1 MPQARKRARPCPRLD
16 DDEVKEEM
24 RQLYQVLLLKPDEI
38 AAEINKNYNLEVTPN
53 QVRDKINKLG
63 YKKRLGPQQSE
74 AIYRNVT
81 KRAKIGK
88 ESEVIIDGVIT
99 ISGKKL
105 QRSLA
110 RNLNATKQYHISQ
123 GIGDDIT
130 PFELPGNIQI
140 CTPKASSMIL
150 TLTTAPGYRYIPLK
164 VLYKLPIWQFSHFLD
179 KVDLRFQHPG
189 VHNNSGFK
197 ITAHQSIPH
206 SPFLRLIIYKL
217 SNSIHMMGPDIMTIL
232 DRVNEF
238 QLQEPLKRLLKN
250 DTPSIKAVCEELLP
264 LLYIR
269 REVAL
274 VELICDTHGIKLERY
289 DAAYGFWHTESLEQ
303 GRVYLWLDAVLED
316 IEKTNTLPKSRKDLD
331 ILFDLCRYIR
341 GDMWLFMQMWDRR
354 EFPNFIMEM
363 DEYLGPSN
371 TPLFTGDPDELEEFL
386 DLGLTRH
393 RSALTIEAILCNN
406 YDVAEVFLENSNLRS
421 GNKDDISRFK
431 PIDEMSQNNM
441 WGKVDIST
449 FHRLVS
455 RVVGFQVMPPHEKQC
470 FLYERDQAW
479 RRDMCDCGAS
489 EPQIADADLEDF
501 TYNINKTLVL
511 AACRHPRMVDY
522 VLRVM
527 KWANPS
533 LTELEVVSTAVDL
546 IPLWMKNQPK
556 RTCGCTKIY
565 DYQNP
570 FPEPENY
577 WPRDPRFFP
586 HALNRFLRL
595 GIDPKETK
603 LWRNLIWGYLDK
615 DEMECGADKYK
626 YILAH
631 FETFLRCGP
640 NIINNDIEFPSAT
653 LAQKYSDVFSVQN
666 HTSFKPIEAAL
677 FLPRPEAFML
687 LLKYGALLPENLFTT
702 DRNLLAKFVING
714 EFIQAFSRRDL
725 KSVDDL
731 WPYRIEAA
739 DAIEKDPFATEKRQ
753 IEIHLKKE
761 ELTAASNL
769 SLQSQNSFFLIKV
782 FLSISKLAIHRKV
795 YEPLDLQLLRTLF
808 NTGISQNLEKI
819 DLNSPD
825 FEEYNRKYGDVL
837 HDAITYD
844 TVEIVDILL
853 EYEKELN
860 LREHAHRNLSSGEFL
875 TYCTFREKNYKYVPR
890 AADRSLQALKSLIAH
905 GFDINGGI
913 CGCPPDISGS
923 DRVETALSAA
933 IGCGDMDTIV
943 FVLQSGVDIY
953 APCGDIYSLV
963 SGIEYAVE
971 MGHLDATAL
980 ILSIEPTCYPLALK
994 AAEKTSHGYMKTYV
1008 HNWKPELDNTT
1019 LHSGQNLS
1027 MDLE

>member
-1 MPQARKRARPCPRLD
+1 
-16 DDEVKEEM
+16 
-24 RQLYQVLLLKPDEI
+24 
-38 AAEINKNYNLEVTPN
+38 
-53 QVRDKINKLG
+53 
-63 YKKRLGPQQSE
+63 
-74 AIYRNVT
+74 
-81 KRAKIGK
+81 
-88 ESEVIIDGVIT
+88 
-99 ISGKKL
+99 
-105 QRSLA
+105 
-110 RNLNATKQYHISQ
+110 
-123 GIGDDIT
+123 
-130 PFELPGNIQI
+130 
-140 CTPKASSMIL
+140 
-150 TLTTAPGYRYIPLK
+150 
-164 VLYKLPIWQFSHFLD
+164 
-179 KVDLRFQHPG
+179 
-189 VHNNSGFK
+189 
-197 ITAHQSIPH
+197 
-206 SPFLRLIIYKL
+206 
-217 SNSIHMMGPDIMTIL
+217 
-232 DRVNEF
+232 
-238 QLQEPLKRLLKN
+238 
-250 DTPSIKAVCEELLP
+250 
-264 LLYIR
+264 
-269 REVAL
+269 
-274 VELICDTHGIKLERY
+274 
-289 DAAYGFWHTESLEQ
+289 
-303 GRVYLWLDAVLED
+303 
-316 IEKTNTLPKSRKDLD
+316 
-331 ILFDLCRYIR
+331 
-341 GDMWLFMQMWDRR
+341 MWLFMQMWDRR

-363 DEYLGPSN
+363 DEDLGPSS
-371 TPLFTGDPDELEEFL
+371 TPFFTGDPDELEEFL

-393 RSALTIEAILCNN
+393 RSALTIEAILRDN
-406 YDVAEVFLENSNLRS
+406 YDIAEIFLENSNLRS
-421 GNKDDISRFK
+421 VNKDDISRFK
-431 PIDEMSQNNM
+431 PMDEMSQNNT
-441 WGKVDIST
+441 WEKVDIST
-449 FHRLVS
+449 FHRLVF
-455 RVVGFQVMPPHEKQC
+455 RVVGFEVMPPHEKQC

-479 RRDMCDCGAS
+479 RWDMCDCGAS

-522 VLRVM
+522 ILRVM

-556 RTCGCTKIY
+556 RTCGCTKMY

-577 WPRDPRFFP
+577 RLRDPRFFP

-640 NIINNDIEFPSAT
+640 NIINNDIEFPSST
-653 LAQKYSDVFSVQN
+653 LAQKYSNVFSVQN

-714 EFIQAFSRRDL
+714 EFIQAFSRCDL

-761 ELTAASNL
+761 ELTAATNL
-769 SLQSQNSFFLIKV
+769 SLQSQNPFFLIKV

-825 FEEYNRKYGDVL
+825 FGEYNRQYGDVL
-837 HDAITYD
+837 RGAITYD

-860 LREHAHRNLSSGEFL
+860 LREHAHRNLSSHEFL
-875 TYCTFREKNYKYVPR
+875 TYCPFRERNYKYVPH
-890 AADRSLQALKSLIAH
+890 AAKYSLQALKSLVAH
-905 GFDINGGI
+905 EFDINGGI
-913 CGCPPDISGS
+913 CGCPPDTSGS
-923 DRVETALSAA
+923 YRVETALSAA
-933 IGCGDMDTIV
+933 IECGDMDTIV

-953 APCGDIYSLV
+953 APCDGLDSLV

-971 MGHLDATAL
+971 LGHLDATAL

-994 AAEKTSHGYMKTYV
+994 AAEKTSYGYMKTYV
-1008 HNWKPELDNTT
+1008 HNFGSLN
-1019 LHSGQNLS
+1019 
-1027 MDLE
+1027 

>member
-1 MPQARKRARPCPRLD
+1 MPQPRKRARRCPRLD

-38 AAEINKNYNLEVTPN
+38 AAEINKNYNLEATPN

-140 CTPKASSMIL
+140 CTPKASGLTL
-150 TLTTAPGYRYIPLK
+150 TLTTAPRYRYIPLK
-164 VLYKLPIWQFSHFLD
+164 VLYKLPIWQFSQFLD
-179 KVDLRFQHPG
+179 KFDLRFQYPD
-189 VHNNSGFK
+189 VHNNSNFK

-206 SPFLRLIIYKL
+206 SPILRLIIYKL
-217 SNSIHMMGPDIMTIL
+217 SNSIYMMGPDIMTIL

-250 DTPSIKAVCEELLP
+250 NSPSIKAVCEALLP

-269 REVAL
+269 REIAL
-274 VELICDTHGIKLERY
+274 VELICGTHGIQLERY
-289 DAAYGFWHTESLEQ
+289 DAAFRFWHTESVKQ
-303 GRVYLWLDAVLED
+303 GRVSLWLDDVLED
-316 IEKTNTLPKSRKDLD
+316 IEKTNTLPKSSGDLWV
-331 ILFDLCRYIR
+331 LFRLCRYIR
-341 GDMWLFMQMWDRR
+341 GDIRLFMQMWDRR
-354 EFPNFIMEM
+354 EFPNFIAEM
-363 DEYLGPSN
+363 DDDSEPSE
-371 TPLFTGDPDELEEFL
+371 TPLSTNDPDELEEFL
-386 DLGLTRH
+386 DLGFTRH
-393 RSALTIEAILCNN
+393 RSALTIEAILCDNCG
-406 YDVAEVFLENSNLRS
+406 VAEIFLENSNLRL
-421 GNKDDISRFK
+421 GKKDDISRFK
-431 PIDEMSQNNM
+431 PMDEMSQNNM
-441 WGKVDIST
+441 WGKVDIPI

-455 RVVGFQVMPPHEKQC
+455 RVVGFEVMPPHEKQC
-470 FLYERDQAW
+470 FLYERDQTW

-533 LTELEVVSTAVDL
+533 LTELEVVSMAVDL

-556 RTCGCTKIY
+556 RTCGCTKMY
-565 DYQNP
+565 DYRNP
-570 FPEPENY
+570 FPEPKDY
-577 WPRDPRFFP
+577 WPRDPRPSP

-595 GIDPKETK
+595 GIDPKGTK
-603 LWRNLIWGYLDK
+603 LWRNLIWEYLDK
-615 DEMECGADKYK
+615 GEIKCGADKYK
-626 YILAH
+626 DILAH
-631 FETFLRCGP
+631 FETFLRCDP

-666 HTSFKPIEAAL
+666 HISLKPIEAAL

-687 LLKYGALLPENLFTT
+687 LLKYGALLPESLFTT

-739 DAIEKDPFATEKRQ
+739 DSIEKDPFATEKRQ

-761 ELTAASNL
+761 ELTAATNL
-769 SLQSQNSFFLIKV
+769 SLQSQNPYFLIKV
-782 FLSISKLAIHRKV
+782 FLSISIIAINRGV
-795 YEPLDLQLLRTLF
+795 CESLDLQLLRTLF

-825 FEEYNRKYGDVL
+825 FEQYNRRYGDIL
-837 HDAITYD
+837 FSAIACE
-844 TVEIVDILL
+844 TVGIFDILL
-853 EYEKELN
+853 EYEKKLN
-860 LREHAHRNLSSGEFL
+860 LQERAHRNPLSRELL
-875 TYCTFREKNYKYVPR
+875 TYCPFRDWNYKYVPR
-890 AADRSLQALKSLIAH
+890 AAERSLQALKSLVAH

-913 CGCPPDISGS
+913 CGCPLDISGS
-923 DRVETALSAA
+923 DEVETALSAA
-933 IGCGDMDTIV
+933 IAGGDMDTIV

-963 SGIEYAVE
+963 SGIEYAIE
-971 MGHLDATAL
+971 MGRLDATAL

-994 AAEKTSHGYMKTYV
+994 AAEKTPYDYMKTYV
-1008 HNWKPELDNTT
+1008 QNWKPDLDNTT
-1019 LHSGQNLS
+1019 LPSGQNLS
-1027 MDLE
+1027 M

>member
-1 MPQARKRARPCPRLD
+1 MPQPRKRARRCPRLD

-38 AAEINKNYNLEVTPN
+38 AAEINKNYNLEATPN

-140 CTPKASSMIL
+140 CTPKASGLTL
-150 TLTTAPGYRYIPLK
+150 TLTTAPRYRYIPLK
-164 VLYKLPIWQFSHFLD
+164 VLYKLPIWQFSQFLD
-179 KVDLRFQHPG
+179 KFDLRFQYPD
-189 VHNNSGFK
+189 VHNNSNFK

-206 SPFLRLIIYKL
+206 SPILRLIIYKL
-217 SNSIHMMGPDIMTIL
+217 SNSIYMMGPDIMTIL

-250 DTPSIKAVCEELLP
+250 DSPSIKA
-264 LLYIR
+264 
-269 REVAL
+269 
-274 VELICDTHGIKLERY
+274 
-289 DAAYGFWHTESLEQ
+289 
-303 GRVYLWLDAVLED
+303 
-316 IEKTNTLPKSRKDLD
+316 
-331 ILFDLCRYIR
+331 
-341 GDMWLFMQMWDRR
+341 MWDRR
-354 EFPNFIMEM
+354 EFPNFIAEM
-363 DEYLGPSN
+363 DDDSGPSE
-371 TPLFTGDPDELEEFL
+371 TPLSTNDPDELEEFL
-386 DLGLTRH
+386 DLGFTRH
-393 RSALTIEAILCNN
+393 RSALTIEAILCDNCG
-406 YDVAEVFLENSNLRS
+406 VAEIFLENSNLRS
-421 GNKDDISRFK
+421 
-431 PIDEMSQNNM
+431 
-441 WGKVDIST
+441 
-449 FHRLVS
+449 
-455 RVVGFQVMPPHEKQC
+455 
-470 FLYERDQAW
+470 
-479 RRDMCDCGAS
+479 
-489 EPQIADADLEDF
+489 ADADLEDF

-533 LTELEVVSTAVDL
+533 LTELEVVSMAVDL

-556 RTCGCTKIY
+556 RTCGCTKMY
-565 DYQNP
+565 DYRNP
-570 FPEPENY
+570 FPEPKDY
-577 WPRDPRFFP
+577 WPRDPRPSP

-595 GIDPKETK
+595 GIDPKGTK
-603 LWRNLIWGYLDK
+603 LWRNLIWEYLDK
-615 DEMECGADKYK
+615 GEIKCGADKYK
-626 YILAH
+626 DILAH

-666 HTSFKPIEAAL
+666 HISLKPIEAAL

-687 LLKYGALLPENLFTT
+687 LLKYGALLPESLFTT

-739 DAIEKDPFATEKRQ
+739 DSIEKDPFATEKRQ

-761 ELTAASNL
+761 ELTAATNL
-769 SLQSQNSFFLIKV
+769 SLQSQNPYFLIKV
-782 FLSISKLAIHRKV
+782 FLSISIIAINRGV
-795 YEPLDLQLLRTLF
+795 CESLDLQLLRTLF

-825 FEEYNRKYGDVL
+825 FEQYNRRYGDIL
-837 HDAITYD
+837 FSAIACE
-844 TVEIVDILL
+844 TVGILDILL
-853 EYEKELN
+853 EYEKKLN
-860 LREHAHRNLSSGEFL
+860 LQERAHRNPLSRELL
-875 TYCTFREKNYKYVPR
+875 TYCPFRNWNYKYVPR
-890 AADRSLQALKSLIAH
+890 AAERSLQALKSLVAH

-913 CGCPPDISGS
+913 CGCPLDISGS
-923 DRVETALSAA
+923 DEVETALSAA
-933 IGCGDMDTIV
+933 IAGGDMDTIV

-963 SGIEYAVE
+963 SGIEYAIE
-971 MGHLDATAL
+971 MGRLDATAL

-994 AAEKTSHGYMKTYV
+994 AAEKTPHDYMKTYV
-1008 HNWKPELDNTT
+1008 QNWKPDLDNTT
-1019 LHSGQNLS
+1019 LPSGQNLS

>member
-1 MPQARKRARPCPRLD
+1 MPQPRKRARRCPRLD

-38 AAEINKNYNLEVTPN
+38 AAEINKNYNLEATPN

-140 CTPKASSMIL
+140 CTPKASGL
-150 TLTTAPGYRYIPLK
+150 TLTLKTAPGYRYIPLK

-189 VHNNSGFK
+189 VHTNN
-197 ITAHQSIPH
+197 
-206 SPFLRLIIYKL
+206 
-217 SNSIHMMGPDIMTIL
+217 
-232 DRVNEF
+232 RVNEF

-264 LLYIR
+264 FLYIR

-274 VELICDTHGIKLERY
+274 IELICDTHGTQLERY
-289 DAAYGFWHTESLEQ
+289 DVAYRFWRAESLERGQ
-303 GRVYLWLDAVLED
+303 IYLWLDAVLED
-316 IEKTNTLPKSRKDLD
+316 IEKTNTLPKSHRDLD
-331 ILFDLCRYIR
+331 ILFDLCHYIR
-341 GDMWLFMQMWDRR
+341 GEMRLFMQMWDRR
-354 EFPNFIMEM
+354 EFPNFISEMEK
-363 DEYLGPSN
+363 YLGPSN
-371 TPLFTGDPDELEEFL
+371 TPLLTDNPDKLEEFL

-393 RSALTIEAILCNN
+393 RSALIIEAILCDDC
-406 YDVAEVFLENSNLRS
+406 DVAKIFLGNSNLRS

-431 PIDEMSQNNM
+431 PMDEMSQNNM
-441 WGKVDIST
+441 WAKVDIST

-455 RVVGFQVMPPHEKQC
+455 RVVGFEVMPPHEKQC

-479 RRDMCDCGAS
+479 RRDMRDCGAS
-489 EPQIADADLEDF
+489 DPQIADADLEDF

-511 AACRHPRMVDY
+511 AACRHPKMVDY

-556 RTCGCTKIY
+556 RTCGCTKMY

-570 FPEPENY
+570 FPRQENH

-595 GIDPKETK
+595 GIDPKGTK
-603 LWRNLIWGYLDK
+603 LWRNLIWEYLDK
-615 DEMECGADKYK
+615 DEMECGANKYK
-626 YILAH
+626 DILAH
-631 FETFLRCGP
+631 FETFLGCGP

-666 HTSFKPIEAAL
+666 HTSLKPIEAAL

-687 LLKYGALLPENLFTT
+687 LLKYGALMPENFLTT
-702 DRNLLAKFVING
+702 DRNLLTKFVING
-714 EFIQAFSRRDL
+714 DFIQASSRYDL

-761 ELTAASNL
+761 ELAAATNL
-769 SLQSQNSFFLIKV
+769 SLRSQNPFFLIKV
-782 FLSISKLAIHRKV
+782 FLSISRIAINRKV
-795 YEPLDLQLLRTLF
+795 YEPLDLELLRTLF

-825 FEEYNRKYGDVL
+825 FEEYNRKYGHVL
-837 HDAITYD
+837 HGAIIYD

-875 TYCTFREKNYKYVPR
+875 THCPFRERNYKYVPR
-890 AADRSLQALKSLIAH
+890 AAECSIQALKSLIAH

-933 IGCGDMDTIV
+933 IESGDMDKVV
-943 FVLQSGVDIY
+943 FVLQSGVGIY
-953 APCGDIYSLV
+953 APCGNIYNLM
-963 SGIEYAVE
+963 SGIEYAVAV
-971 MGHLDATAL
+971 GHLDATAL

-994 AAEKTSHGYMKTYV
+994 AAEEMSRGYMKTYV
-1008 HNWKPELDNTT
+1008 RNWKPDLDDTT
-1019 LHSGQNLS
+1019 PLSGQNLS